1 MDQSGGRIRQ
11 KEEGVTVNK
20 EKALREPDS
29 QPTTMADKAGFE
41 RSSHNQPTADQR
53 PAFQT
58 ALGYVL
64 WDIHSGKY
72 PDRLVPHA
80 DAAEIARLK
89 VSTFTTMR
97 SRKAGPPY
105 VRLFGTPYYDLV
117 DLIRW
122 IEEKMEFS
130 RV

>member
-1 MDQSGGRIRQ
+1 MA
-11 KEEGVTVNK
+11 NK
-20 EKALREPDS
+20 AK
-29 QPTTMADKAGFE
+29 FE
-41 RSSHNQPTADQR
+41 RPSHNQPTTDQR

-89 VSTFTTMR
+89 VSTFTRPGRPSSGSSAPPTM
-97 SRKAGPPY
+97 
-105 VRLFGTPYYDLV
+105 T
-117 DLIRW
+117 W
-122 IEEKMEFS
+122 WT
-130 RV
+130 